1 MVNNMKLEDM
11 SNELFLCI
19 WDQLLMVDVIYSFS
33 NLNRRIDDM
42 LFEFCGLYKE
52 LDLRYC
58 SLSIFRYFSHQIVM
72 KHEWRLNLTVL
83 KIGTRYRCSQMTL
96 LADEVIKF
104 FVKNSFI
111 EQNKQYN
118 NSSRTLFHMITSL
131 KKKNTKSIFPQLN
144 TLIVSQNTTMNG
156 NCRDIFLY
164 AIAYGSNLR
173 TLKWITC
180 SFQTHHSK
188 SFFDW
193 LFQCSINLNKFQFEN
208 PTSENGDYIEAK
220 DDLDEH
226 LPKTINHSIELHTLK
241 FRILKIKGRGCY
253 KIENL
258 ILRFVQSLENLSI
271 SMYHRCDNEPH
282 LNYNG
287 YYLSILCEK
296 LKHLRSLHFAI
307 QIQLF
312 EKADRNIINHFTKT
326 FSTPFWLNGPFGYKR
341 VCVDFE
347 QTYGLIQMFS
357 LPYTFNDITLIHS
370 IDLINIQFNTDLEEN
385 KRSQSLTQE
394 LETLWSGMDRLF
406 LRFDKNQILSSL
418 FIQALQCPSTQ
429 NKTLVFSQKRGI
441 ISQNIANQI
450 QLTHFN
456 VLELGGS
463 IDTNINYNLEDRFPQ
478 LKCLRLMSCKNIS
491 SSWQNIDQ
499 WISFILTH
507 INEHQLTCVRFD
519 FIENENKITEM
530 NICNQMIR
538 ILQSSWIIDIHQIV
552 QDNHIALWIDR
563 RKKYFSSIK

>member
-42 LFEFCGLYKE
+42 LLEFCGLYKE

-72 KHEWRLNLTVL
+72 KDEWRLNLTVL
-83 KIGTRYRCSQMTL
+83 KIGTRYRCSQITL

-111 EQNKQYN
+111 KQNKESN

-131 KKKNTKSIFPQLN
+131 KKSRKPIFPQLN
-144 TLIVSQNTTMNG
+144 TLIVSQNTTMNE

-164 AIAYGSNLR
+164 AIACGSNLR

-208 PTSENGDYIEAK
+208 PTSENGFELSYDHTLIKNYQSHQSLICLKINILNLSTLFVLFHYLPKLQSLDVYISDYIEAK

-241 FRILKIKGRGCY
+241 FRTLKIKGRGCY

-271 SMYHRCDNEPH
+271 SMYHRCDDEPH

-296 LKHLRSLHFAI
+296 LKNLRSLNFAI

-312 EKADRNIINHFTKT
+312 EKADRNIINDFTKT

-394 LETLWSGMDRLF
+394 LKTLWSGMDRLF
-406 LRFDKNQILSSL
+406 LPFDKNQILSSL
-418 FIQALQCPSTQ
+418 FIQALQCSSTQ
-429 NKTLVFSQKRGI
+429 NKILVFSQKRGI
-441 ISQNIANQI
+441 ISENIANQI

-463 IDTNINYNLEDRFPQ
+463 FDTNINYNLEGKFIFLFDD
-478 LKCLRLMSCKNIS
+478 LREKIVN
-491 SSWQNIDQ
+491 
-499 WISFILTH
+499 
-507 INEHQLTCVRFD
+507 NE
-519 FIENENKITEM
+519 ITFEST
-530 NICNQMIR
+530 I
-538 ILQSSWIIDIHQIV
+538 
-552 QDNHIALWIDR
+552 
-563 RKKYFSSIK
+563 